1 VVAGTKLAAEA
12 KHHLVAIIEVSR
24 QMNALIQNI
33 TRAATHQ
40 TENASEISVVMQ
52 KVSAI
57 STTTAEKSVQ
67 VRESLDGLA
76 IAVSQLQESVSN
88 FRS

>member
-1 VVAGTKLAAEA
+1 MND
-12 KHHLVAIIEVSR
+12 LV
-24 QMNALIQNI
+24 QNI
-33 TRAATHQ
+33 TMAATNQ
-40 TENASEISVVMQ
+40 TENASEIAAVMQ
-52 KVSAI
+52 KVSSI

-76 IAVSQLQESVSN
+76 IAVTQLQDSVSN